1 MNETEEDREREKEIG
16 IMKRHFI
23 LIYAS
28 IERNN
33 LKNVKHD
40 RYRVIPKT
48 IEMMR

>member
-1 MNETEEDREREKEIG
+1 MNETEEDREKKKIG
-16 IMKRHFI
+16 IMKRQFI

-48 IEMMR
+48 IEVMR